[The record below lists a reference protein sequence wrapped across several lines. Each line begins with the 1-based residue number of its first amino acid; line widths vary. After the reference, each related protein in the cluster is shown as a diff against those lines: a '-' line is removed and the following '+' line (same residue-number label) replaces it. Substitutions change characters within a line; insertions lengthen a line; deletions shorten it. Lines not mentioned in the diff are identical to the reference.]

1 MVKEDPL
8 DLRKAKAILEAPW
21 THQKA
26 AYCFGETFSKSLPA
40 IASWVGMCWVNL
52 GLTHVG
58 NALVF
63 SMGVVVVVAVAEA
76 VVVVVAVAE
85 AVVWL
90 VLVIT
95 NFVLVD
101 VGGFLPT

>member
-26 AYCFGETFSKSLPA
+26 ADCFGETFSKLLLA
-40 IASWVGMCWVNL
+40 IASWVGICWANS

-58 NALVF
+58 NSLVLA
-63 SMGVVVVVAVAEA
+63 MGVVVVV
-76 VVVVVAVAE
+76 VVAVVAE

-90 VLVIT
+90 VQESPGWPDI
-95 NFVLVD
+95 F
-101 VGGFLPT
+101 GHAFSHHRC